1 MRWAHAIGFIK
12 YNYADDTF
20 SITQKG
26 LELSNSSGSA
36 KENLLINAILSY
48 PPAFRILTLLSNP
61 DNPLTKFELGE
72 KLGFTGE
79 EGFICYPV
87 RSIVAALA
95 ETSDKEERSKIRS
108 DWESSSDKYA
118 RTIAQWLGHLGLVK
132 TCKKQVTVEY
142 GHELFSESLGA
153 FCITPKGERVLRNI
167 SGNSKHSKVKKIVSY
182 EMFATKGRDREYLRL
197 RRSLIL
203 KSIVEGK
210 NKATFVKLQE
220 VLKASDLNESFE
232 TIKDDVL
239 GFMNLGLNI
248 EIDKDSV
255 KLNDTIDDFS
265 IPLYRDLTVK
275 SELSKEKDEVRKQ
288 LKTLSHD
295 YLSLMDLAFDSS
307 QNRLFEMRTMD
318 LFLNECGFY
327 GRHLGGANK
336 PDGVLYTDEA
346 HDKNYGIIVD
356 MKAYSG
362 GYNLPIG
369 QQDEMKRYISNNQ
382 KRDEKINPTKW

>member
-1 MRWAHAIGFIK
+1 MIDILNVPTKDTRAFGWVQDSSSIDSLCDVVAVFDFESDFHKKLVNEIIPSIVLENDGRQEMIDSLTSKPLNLKYRLLIGTSFTPRSDSRCNGIIQAAVKGQKRPFIVDWAADNFVRWAHAIGFIK

-26 LELSNSSGSA
+26 LELSKSSVSA

-95 ETSDKEERSKIRS
+95 ETSDKDERSKIRS

-132 TCKKQVTVEY
+132 TCKKEVTVEY

-167 SGNSKHSKVKKIVSY
+167 SGNSKHSKSKKSFRMKCLPQKEEIVS
-182 EMFATKGRDREYLRL
+182 
-197 RRSLIL
+197 
-203 KSIVEGK
+203 
-210 NKATFVKLQE
+210 TF
-220 VLKASDLNESFE
+220 DC
-232 TIKDDVL
+232 DD
-239 GFMNLGLNI
+239 
-248 EIDKDSV
+248 
-255 KLNDTIDDFS
+255 
-265 IPLYRDLTVK
+265 PL
-275 SELSKEKDEVRKQ
+275 
-288 LKTLSHD
+288 
-295 YLSLMDLAFDSS
+295 F
-307 QNRLFEMRTMD
+307 
-318 LFLNECGFY
+318 
-327 GRHLGGANK
+327 
-336 PDGVLYTDEA
+336 
-346 HDKNYGIIVD
+346 
-356 MKAYSG
+356 
-362 GYNLPIG
+362 
-369 QQDEMKRYISNNQ
+369 
-382 KRDEKINPTKW
+382 